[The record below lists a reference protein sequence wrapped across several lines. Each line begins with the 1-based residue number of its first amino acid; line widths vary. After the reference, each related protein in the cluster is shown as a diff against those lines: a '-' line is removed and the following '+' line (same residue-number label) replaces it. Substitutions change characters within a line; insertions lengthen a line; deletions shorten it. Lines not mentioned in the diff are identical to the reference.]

1 MIVGLCGYAGSGK
14 DTMANILVQERG
26 FERRAF
32 ADKLKDIAY
41 SLDPDLAEVVDTV
54 GWDVAKQIPSY
65 RALLQNLGVAVRHH
79 LGEHTWVDAVI
90 HSNIIPWDKI
100 VITDVRFH
108 NEIDRI
114 LDLGGKIGEV
124 KRPSVGPVNEHVSEA
139 EWTQRRNEF
148 HFTIH
153 NNKSLVYMR
162 PKLLSLADA
171 GFVQKET

>member
-14 DTMANILVQERG
+14 DTMANILVQERS

-41 SLDPDLAEVVDTV
+41 SLDPNLAEVVDIL

-65 RALLQNLGVAVRHH
+65 RGLLQELGVAVREH
-79 LGEHTWVDAVI
+79 LGENTWVDAVLNDRSGI
-90 HSNIIPWDKI
+90 WDDI
-100 VITDVRFH
+100 VITDVRFD

-114 LDLGGKIGEV
+114 LDLGGRVGEV
-124 KRPSVGPVNEHVSEA
+124 VRVGVGPVNEHVSEG
-139 EWTQRRNEF
+139 EWGMRRNEF

-153 NNKSLVYMR
+153 NNKSLVFMR
-162 PKLLSLADA
+162 PKILALADA
-171 GFVQKET
+171 GFVQKEI